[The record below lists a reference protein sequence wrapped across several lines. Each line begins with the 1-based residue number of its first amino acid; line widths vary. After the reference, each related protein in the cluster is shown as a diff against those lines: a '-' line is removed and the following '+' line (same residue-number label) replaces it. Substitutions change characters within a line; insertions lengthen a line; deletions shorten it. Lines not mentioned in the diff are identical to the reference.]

1 MVLVEV
7 KREHTG
13 QIWRELSIGHR
24 VGHLPHGGTGSK
36 TQDKAEKGELL
47 GDEAFEKGTEGPAGL
62 QDGME
67 GVVVAV

>member
-1 MVLVEV
+1 MLLHVVGCVL
-7 KREHTG
+7 
-13 QIWRELSIGHR
+13 WSR